1 MLLKI
6 FTWVNIWTLSVQSW
20 IPEQIVKNLK
30 KNRTFATFYQSKKN
44 CEGEEQ
50 SEKNFEGEEQTKKK
64 CEGEEQ
70 RPNNE
75 KIANFRGGR
84 FGTKWP
90 ILVHKKVKTDIH
102 MLKNLESVRNITC
115 YLFTKKARGGEG

>member
-1 MLLKI
+1 M
-6 FTWVNIWTLSVQSW
+6 
-20 IPEQIVKNLK
+20 KNLKK

-50 SEKNFEGEEQTKKK
+50 SEKNWEGEEQTKKK
-64 CEGEEQ
+64 CEGEEH

-75 KIANFRGGR
+75 KIANSSGDR

-90 ILVHKKVKTDIH
+90 ILVLKKVKTDI
-102 MLKNLESVRNITC
+102 C
-115 YLFTKKARGGEG
+115 